1 MSEEEIVNGINHGDI
16 LCYETLIEAY
26 SSYLARVII
35 KVASGKLQTAE
46 IEELSADIFIKVW
59 QKKLDIE
66 DGKLKSYL
74 GAMARNHTLNYLKSK
89 GRREVIPLE

>member
-16 LCYETLIEAY
+16 LCYEALIETY

-66 DGKLKSYL
+66 DGKLKS
-74 GAMARNHTLNYLKSK
+74 
-89 GRREVIPLE
+89 